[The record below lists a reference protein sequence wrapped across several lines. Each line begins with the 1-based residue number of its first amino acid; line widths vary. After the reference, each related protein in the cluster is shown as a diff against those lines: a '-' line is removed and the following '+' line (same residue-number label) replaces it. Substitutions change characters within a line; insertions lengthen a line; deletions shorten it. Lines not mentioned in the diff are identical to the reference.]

1 MNKNQVIV
9 PHILIL
15 DEDNLHKF
23 NHQNL
28 MPVIIMI
35 TKLLKEDD
43 DLKNGMAAVSFE
55 NDSVEDEIALSW
67 YTNYYQFDVTTKLG
81 EARSEDN
88 EKIKEQLINHLL
100 SVSLDLSI
108 NDADELM
115 AEFDEGTV
123 DIKFG
128 KGQNKRIYKV
138 YYQLT
143 HSHLEEA
150 LEQIEE
156 SISLYEEELIQNDDL
171 SPKRTLH

>member
-67 YTNYYQFDVTTKLG
+67 YTNYYQFNVTTKFG
-81 EARSEDN
+81 EAHSEDKD
-88 EKIKEQLINHLL
+88 KIKEQLIKHLL
-100 SVSLDLSI
+100 SVSLDLSV

-123 DIKFG
+123 NIKFG
-128 KGQNKRIYKV
+128 KGKDKRIYKV

-143 HSHLEEA
+143 HSNLENA

-156 SISLYEEELIQNDDL
+156 SIALVEKEIKDDDL
-171 SPKRTLH
+171 SPKRILH

>member
-15 DEDNLHKF
+15 DEDNLDKF
-23 NHQNL
+23 NPQNL

-35 TKLLKEDD
+35 TKLLKEDNE
-43 DLKNGMAAVSFE
+43 LKNGMAAVSFE

-81 EARSEDN
+81 EAHSEDN

-100 SVSLDLSI
+100 SVSLVLSI

-128 KGQNKRIYKV
+128 KGQDKRIYKV

-143 HSHLEEA
+143 HSHLEDA